1 VSKVIIDNAEL
12 RQLALDNC
20 QTTGQGD
27 DLIRRAAL
35 SAPALANLAQEK
47 LGILVS
53 EDTIRRLWNE
63 TGIYAFQ
70 RGGARP
76 GAGGIRPGAGR
87 PRGSENKHSS
97 SQPKAQ
103 HKHNLSIGTA
113 ALVGACMSAY
123 EVTYEEDS
131 FDYCKNE
138 YTGHREVWKYTGSV
152 TRPYDLPSRYSPAPM
167 AVMGRSSKPF
177 RSSQE
182 DVRKRQSIKGQ

>member
-1 VSKVIIDNAEL
+1 MSKVIIDNAEL

-70 RGGARP
+70 RGGVAPGLAPVASGQGLGGHEEARTNIAVRSQRRNISITYP
-76 GAGGIRPGAGR
+76 LARQRWWGR
-87 PRGSENKHSS
+87 
-97 SQPKAQ
+97 A
-103 HKHNLSIGTA
+103 
-113 ALVGACMSAY
+113 
-123 EVTYEEDS
+123 
-131 FDYCKNE
+131 
-138 YTGHREVWKYTGSV
+138 
-152 TRPYDLPSRYSPAPM
+152 
-167 AVMGRSSKPF
+167 
-177 RSSQE
+177 
-182 DVRKRQSIKGQ
+182 